1 MRRSIRIV
9 RLVHALAGLLLAA
22 LVTAPGAASAHTA
35 GAGADEH
42 VTISHY
48 AFAPASLT
56 VAAGTTVTWTNLD
69 SVGHDVTVTRGPA
82 LFHSPML
89 SQGQSWSYTFSA
101 AGPYSYICSVHPD
114 MRATVTVAAA
124 PAAAAAGSAATG
136 STPAGAQAGT
146 MAGTMAAAGMTPVAQ
161 PTAAMAQPGPSTS
174 SPSISPF
181 LFVAGAACAVLV
193 FALLMLADRPRTV
206 SER

>member
-56 VAAGTTVTWTNLD
+56 VTAGTTVTWTNLD

-124 PAAAAAGSAATG
+124 PAAAAAGSM
-136 STPAGAQAGT
+136 P
-146 MAGTMAAAGMTPVAQ
+146 AGTMAATGMTPVAQ

-193 FALLMLADRPRTV
+193 FALLMLAGRPRTV

>member
-124 PAAAAAGSAATG
+124 PAAAAAGSM
-136 STPAGAQAGT
+136 P
-146 MAGTMAAAGMTPVAQ
+146 AGTMAATGMTPVAQ